1 MLPIKKFRTTT
12 FIFLTFILTN
22 SLFAQ
27 NSEAEKNAAAL
38 ENGIEI
44 LRRYFSEEKNWHS
57 TTPALGENVDGLIHF
72 IEDEPIDSV
81 LTQLNGFLNDTSFS
95 FVFRLPENVSD
106 SLSVQGY
113 FSQARLNAE
122 MSKIENRLQAKYQR
136 NDLPIPPSVF
146 DGIEEKAGVIPPEN
160 GMQLF
165 TSLGYTMPDSLIM
178 PDVIS
183 DSLLEN
189 TKSYERLLK
198 LDSIRADYVEQK
210 RLAYNDSVVKAFRD
224 SVEFQYRQRRF
235 DQEYL
240 LEKKNLTD
248 SVKLN
253 NYNVL
258 KAYNDAVIAAVNDTI
273 YTALKALTNYA
284 DYIDTSKI
292 EIRNLVD
299 QSYGLQLSNQNDYFN
314 RIWLKN
320 EQNDSLSILVKNLDK
335 RTIQMLIDDGVT
347 ISRFKAKETKKFDFN
362 GILPE
367 QPQFSGVKEKYK
379 LITPWTL
386 TGDGNFGFTQ
396 TYLSNWKAGGNSAI
410 SLLTVL
416 KGEANYKSKNE
427 DVQWENSLELNNGW
441 IRQGKENQKN
451 SDKIEFISKF
461 GYSAFKKWYY
471 SAEVDVKTQ
480 LFNGYNYSSGE
491 LISGFMSPITTT
503 FKLGMDYKPNS
514 NLSLLLSP
522 LTSKTVYVKDTANV
536 DQTTYGIS
544 ENSKRLWKP
553 GLNVDLTYKKK
564 FGTNVTYATSY
575 DMFINYRAPFSK
587 FDINWENTIT
597 AKLTDAINMTFRLYV
612 LYDDDVTFATNKV
625 DAEGNTIYKAKW
637 QIKELVTLGFSYNI
651 NKVVRRT
658 IRIR

>member
-72 IEDEPIDSV
+72 IEDKPIDSV

-106 SLSVQGY
+106 SLLVPG
-113 FSQARLNAE
+113 FLPQAGLNAE
-122 MSKIENRLQAKYQR
+122 MSKVENRLQAKYQR

-146 DGIEEKAGVIPPEN
+146 EGIEEKAGVIPPEK
-160 GMQLF
+160 GMLLF
-165 TSLGYTMPDSLIM
+165 TNRGFIMPDSLIM
-178 PDVIS
+178 PEVIP
-183 DSLLEN
+183 DSLLED

-273 YTALKALTNYA
+273 YMALQALTNYA

-299 QSYGLQLSNQNDYFN
+299 QSYGLQLSNQNNYFN

-347 ISRFKAKETKKFDFN
+347 ISRFKAKETKKFDFATLN
-362 GILPE
+362 PGGND
-367 QPQFSGVKEKYK
+367 FTKVGKKYEVE
-379 LITPWTL
+379 TPWQL
-386 TGDGNFGFTQ
+386 GANSNVGFTQ
-396 TYLSNWKAGGNSAI
+396 TYLNNWKKGGQSAL
-410 SLLTVL
+410 SLLIVL
-416 KGEANYKSKNE
+416 KGTANYSRADGKVKWE
-427 DVQWENSLELNNGW
+427 D
-441 IRQGKENQKN
+441 
-451 SDKIEFISKF
+451 
-461 GYSAFKKWYY
+461 
-471 SAEVDVKTQ
+471 
-480 LFNGYNYSSGE
+480 SG
-491 LISGFMSPITTT
+491 
-503 FKLGMDYKPNS
+503 
-514 NLSLLLSP
+514 
-522 LTSKTVYVKDTANV
+522 
-536 DQTTYGIS
+536 
-544 ENSKRLWKP
+544 
-553 GLNVDLTYKKK
+553 
-564 FGTNVTYATSY
+564 
-575 DMFINYRAPFSK
+575 
-587 FDINWENTIT
+587 
-597 AKLTDAINMTFRLYV
+597 
-612 LYDDDVTFATNKV
+612 
-625 DAEGNTIYKAKW
+625 
-637 QIKELVTLGFSYNI
+637 
-651 NKVVRRT
+651 
-658 IRIR
+658 